1 MKFLKILLRGIVLIV
16 AVCLLCGMLVVF
28 VKGTGSGLGG
38 GAETGVSAGIGSR
51 FGDYVNNA
59 KASALDGIVPIKKV
73 YRLDRMNPVAP
84 EPDQSCFGETDDP
97 AVVLALLD
105 EAAEL
110 LDGQEMQWNP
120 DIQMV
125 PGTKLKYYCDET
137 ILVLTWKEVVN
148 RAVYTF
154 SEVKIADPS
163 QFRRYLCD
171 NVFGSSIQCAT
182 SDMAATVN
190 AVAAMN
196 GDFYK
201 FRSLGMVVYEGQ
213 VRRLA
218 GELVDSCCVDV
229 DGNLIFVHKGEILE
243 QADAEKFVAD
253 NNILFSVAFGPILV
267 ENGKNVCPDDYV
279 FGEINDIYA
288 RAAMCQTDPL
298 HYLMVTV
305 NTEKPLYTNAATVRE
320 MGAELERRG
329 IDMAYTLDGGQTATI
344 VLNDQVINS
353 VEFGAQ
359 RNISDILYFATA
371 LPNK

>member
-1 MKFLKILLRGIVLIV
+1 MKFGKSILRGIALAA
-16 AVCLLCGMLVVF
+16 AVCILGVMLGVYVR
-28 VKGTGSGLGG
+28 GTGSEAA
-38 GAETGVSAGIGSR
+38 GAESGVSAAIGSR
-51 FGDYVNNA
+51 FEDYVNNA

-84 EPDQSCFGETDDP
+84 EPRQECFGETDDP
-97 AVVLALLD
+97 EAVLELLD
-105 EAAEL
+105 KAAGL
-110 LDGQEMQWNP
+110 LDGQETQWSP
-120 DIQMV
+120 ETELL
-125 PGTKLKYYCDET
+125 PGSKLEYYYDET

-154 SEVKIADPS
+154 SEVKIADAS

-201 FRSLGMVVYEGQ
+201 FRSLGLVVYESQ
-213 VRRLA
+213 VRRVA
-218 GELVDSCCVDV
+218 GELVDSCCVDKNG
-229 DGNLIFVHKGEILE
+229 DIHFVYRGEILDQATAE
-243 QADAEKFVAD
+243 QYVAD
-253 NNILFSVAFGPILV
+253 NDILFSVAFGPVMLDGG
-267 ENGKNVCPDDYV
+267 ENVTPADYV
-279 FGEINDIYA
+279 QGEINDIYA
-288 RAAMCQTDPL
+288 RAAFCQLDAL

-305 NTEKPLYTNAATVRE
+305 NTEKPNYTNAATVNDV
-320 MGAELERRG
+320 ALELQRRG
-329 IDMAYTLDGGQTATI
+329 VEYAYTLDGGQTATI
-344 VLNDQVINS
+344 VLNDRVINS

-371 LPNK
+371 LPDK

>member
-1 MKFLKILLRGIVLIV
+1 MGR
-16 AVCLLCGMLVVF
+16 
-28 VKGTGSGLGG
+28 
-38 GAETGVSAGIGSR
+38 
-51 FGDYVNNA
+51 
-59 KASALDGIVPIKKV
+59 IK
-73 YRLDRMNPVAP
+73 
-84 EPDQSCFGETDDP
+84 
-97 AVVLALLD
+97 
-105 EAAEL
+105 
-110 LDGQEMQWNP
+110 
-120 DIQMV
+120 
-125 PGTKLKYYCDET
+125 
-137 ILVLTWKEVVN
+137 
-148 RAVYTF
+148 
-154 SEVKIADPS
+154 
-163 QFRRYLCD
+163 
-171 NVFGSSIQCAT
+171 
-182 SDMAATVN
+182 AATVN

>member
-1 MKFLKILLRGIVLIV
+1 MKFGKSVLRAIVLLL
-16 AVCLLCGMLVVF
+16 AVSLLVGMLSLYVR
-28 VKGTGSGLGG
+28 GTGSEVSGSE
-38 GAETGVSAGIGSR
+38 ASVSAGIGSKLED
-51 FGDYVNNA
+51 FVNNA
-59 KASALDGIVPIKKV
+59 NAAALDGIVPIKKV

-97 AVVLALLD
+97 NVVLALLE
-105 EAAEL
+105 EASEL
-110 LDGQEMQWNP
+110 IDGQEMQWSP
-120 DIQMV
+120 DTQLL
-125 PGTKLKYYCDET
+125 PGSKLKYYYDET

-148 RAVYTF
+148 WAVYTF

-201 FRSLGMVVYEGQ
+201 FRSLGLVVYEGQ
-213 VRRLA
+213 VRRVA

-229 DGNLIFVHKGEILE
+229 DGNLKFVHKGEILDQE
-243 QADAEKFVAD
+243 TAEKYVAD
-253 NNILFSVAFGPILV
+253 NNILFSVAFGPALV
-267 ENGKNVCPDDYV
+267 ENGKNICPDNYV

-288 RAAMCQTDPL
+288 RAAICQTDPL

-305 NTEKPLYTNAATVRE
+305 NTEKPNYTNAATVYQL
-320 MGAELERRG
+320 GQELERRG

-371 LPNK
+371 LPD